1 MGCHSLL
8 QGIFPTEGLNLGL
21 LHYRQILYHL
31 SHQGRS
37 LHKIYT
43 LYKKKIQCLK
53 NLQQLC
59 LGKPS
64 QTVHSITSSAVS
76 SSSQLLIPTVIWMWS
91 TNSHLTFLFGKYLL
105 VCFSLAA
112 LGPGWATW
120 DLFTVA
126 HGFCLEVC
134 RLSCPIT
141 CGIWVPLPGIKPMSP
156 ALQGRFLTTGPPG
169 NSLTSLFRSVKM
181 CTTRQ
186 VRLCSGKFM
195 CITVNEF

>member
-21 LHYRQILYHL
+21 LHCRQILYHL

-64 QTVHSITSSAVS
+64 QTAHGITLLVQLALPPNF
-76 SSSQLLIPTVIWMWS
+76 SSQQLYECGPPTVTS
-91 TNSHLTFLFGKYLL
+91 LFYLVNIVSFWLHWVL
-105 VCFSLAA
+105 VVPHGIFSLWHMGSA
-112 LGPGWATW
+112 LRCA
-120 DLFTVA
+120 
-126 HGFCLEVC
+126 GFSLVELY
-134 RLSCPIT
+134 RLSCPIA
-141 CGIWVPLPGIKPMSP
+141 CGI
-156 ALQGRFLTTGPPG
+156 
-169 NSLTSLFRSVKM
+169 
-181 CTTRQ
+181 
-186 VRLCSGKFM
+186 
-195 CITVNEF
+195 